1 MDGEHTIFGGQAAGE
16 GQAGDSQGKIQL
28 DKLSTG
34 RPTLGTNYDSLGGG
48 LEEAQEGAQP
58 NGVSAPTA
66 EVEGA
71 NVVPCEVV
79 ENGSNGN
86 VQNVEC
92 ETACVIGEPKAVEG
106 EVEEVVQESEGDVVI
121 EGDGSECD
129 FSVEEAQ
136 RGSNEV
142 VPVQNEAQPEVQ
154 MQVEVQPVIE
164 HVQAEQPRV
173 AQHVEEAPQQVIEN
187 QVVEEVVAV
196 QEPVIEEPEAQV
208 EQKSEPIVEEVAQ
221 VEEVQETQIV
231 EAVEA
236 VEEAP
241 QQESAPIVV
250 ETQVTEIV
258 QESEPVVAEETQ
270 IEPIQVEENQSEEI
284 VVEEAAEEIK
294 AEPIQAEEIQV
305 EEVQAEEI
313 QVEEVQVEE
322 IQVEEVAPVVEAE
335 AQPQVEE
342 VAEEVKV
349 SVAESEEI
357 VEEIVETGADPVVEE
372 LTEEPVQNVVE
383 AKSEAEEP
391 VAEAVA
397 APVETQQEAQESEA
411 EVEPEVIAVS
421 EAEPVAEPEVVA
433 EEPAQVECQSPQ
445 AESESQQEAPQENVE
460 ESQEAPVAVEIS
472 EPIEEVQVAEPVE
485 VPEIQP
491 ELATVPEPIEEA
503 APISQAEEE
512 DEEVEESSDSI
523 VPFEGLL
530 PGVVSNGD
538 DEDEDIQE
546 TAPVEQV
553 VETQAEPIVEE
564 TQPEPIVEETQ
575 AVAAEPVEEVE
586 KVEEVPVVNTV
597 LVRNRRIADEE
608 DGREYNLNG
617 ENRVYLWGSAEC
629 DQFDCENYESKRP
642 VEIGYFINNKIKVSK
657 IVCGSQHSLILDN
670 KGRAYSW
677 GNSDNGALGRTVTGE
692 STVPGLV
699 DLGGKEV
706 DLISAGDSHSAF
718 ANSVTGKVYFCGVI
732 LSSNGPISQK
742 VRTPVDISG
751 FGTGKGGVAQLVS
764 GQNHVLILSSSKIY
778 TFGDDSNGAIGH
790 VRRGYNSK
798 TDCLTPT
805 SLNIKSV
812 NRVFTGANHCF
823 ATTRRGN
830 LYAWGLNSA
839 GQLGLPYYIDLGDDS
854 DVNNSDPA
862 RNANVLQTPHLISQF
877 KSADIRTLQGGDHHT
892 LLLTTD
898 GSVYGTGLNTD
909 GQLGNFVHPKRESY
923 PETQG
928 NGQDQFVKV
937 AGRNFR
943 VLVTEDYMPNS
954 FFKLSNVSQTP
965 YSTIMAQHV
974 FSYGVDLRAPSNPK
988 YYAWG
993 TGFNYVLGNGNEE
1006 TVETPWRI
1014 SNEKFFQQQPPTGL
1028 ALGHSHIAYFT
1039 GKRNVVHLEATE
1051 RKRQNR
1057 LRKRE
1062 SSIAARNVKRKRV
1075 KTK

>member
-34 RPTLGTNYDSLGGG
+34 RPTLGTNYDALGGA
-48 LEEAQEGAQP
+48 LEEAQEGAP
-58 NGVSAPTA
+58 ANGVTAPTA
-66 EVEGA
+66 EVEGT
-71 NVVPCEVV
+71 NEVPCEVV
-79 ENGSNGN
+79 ENGSSGN
-86 VQNVEC
+86 VQNVDC
-92 ETACVIGEPKAVEG
+92 ETACVNGESKAVES
-106 EVEEVVQESEGDVVI
+106 EVVAEAEESEGEVVI
-121 EGDGSECD
+121 QGEGSECD

-154 MQVEVQPVIE
+154 MQVEVQAVIE

-173 AQHVEEAPQQVIEN
+173 AQHVEEAPQQVVES
-187 QVVEEVVAV
+187 QVCEEVVAV
-196 QEPVIEEPEAQV
+196 EEPVVEEPEAQV
-208 EQKSEPIVEEVAQ
+208 EQTSEPIVEEVAQ
-221 VEEVQETQIV
+221 VEEVQEPQEV

-236 VEEAP
+236 VVEAP
-241 QQESAPIVV
+241 QMESVPIVA
-250 ETQVTEIV
+250 ETEVTEIV
-258 QESEPVVAEETQ
+258 QECEPVVAEETQ
-270 IEPIQVEENQSEEI
+270 VEPIQVEENQSEKIE
-284 VVEEAAEEIK
+284 VEEAVEE
-294 AEPIQAEEIQV
+294 IQAEEIQA
-305 EEVQAEEI
+305 EEIQAEEIQAEEI

-322 IQVEEVAPVVEAE
+322 IQAEEIAPVVETE
-335 AQPQVEE
+335 AQPE
-342 VAEEVKV
+342 VAEVA
-349 SVAESEEI
+349 VAESEKI
-357 VEEIVETGADPVVEE
+357 VEEIVEIGADAVVEE
-372 LTEEPVQNVVE
+372 LIEEPVQNVVE

-397 APVETQQEAQESEA
+397 APVEMQQEAQEPEA

-421 EAEPVAEPEVVA
+421 KAESVAEPEVVA
-433 EEPAQVECQSPQ
+433 EEPAQEECQSPQ
-445 AESESQQEAPQENVE
+445 AESEQEAPQENVE
-460 ESQEAPVAVEIS
+460 ESQEAPVAVEVEEDQAS
-472 EPIEEVQVAEPVE
+472 EPVEEVQVTEPVE

-503 APISQAEEE
+503 APAPQAEEE

-538 DEDEDIQE
+538 EEEEEEEDVQE
-546 TAPVEQV
+546 AASVEQV
-553 VETQAEPIVEE
+553 EETQAEPIVEE
-564 TQPEPIVEETQ
+564 SQSEPIVEETE
-575 AVAAEPVEEVE
+575 AVAAEPVVE
-586 KVEEVPVVNTV
+586 VEEVPVVNTV

-608 DGREYNLNG
+608 DGQEYNLNG

-629 DQFDCENYESKRP
+629 DQFECENYESKRP

-657 IVCGSQHSLILDN
+657 IACGSQHSLILDN

-677 GNSDNGALGRTVTGE
+677 GNSDNGALGREITGE

-718 ANSVTGKVYFCGVI
+718 ANSMTGKVYFCGVI

-877 KSADIRTLQGGDHHT
+877 KSGDIRTLQGGDHHT

-909 GQLGNFVHPKRESY
+909 GQLGDFVHPKRESY

-954 FFKLSNVSQTP
+954 FFELPNVSQAP

-1039 GKRNVVHLEATE
+1039 GKRNPVHLEATE

-1062 SSIAARNVKRKRV
+1062 SSIAARNLKRKRV